1 MDGDFGVFESNRRR
15 RRADA
20 NHRLMMAVF
29 ARMDPVAMMA
39 AMGVAIGLGLF
50 LATAILLLKGAPL
63 GMPIGPNLSALATFL
78 PGFSVTWV
86 GAGLGGVYGFMVG
99 AVLGFI
105 LSVLWNFTHII
116 FIGMVVLRGNWLE

>member
-29 ARMDPVAMMA
+29 ARMDPVAMTA
-39 AMGVAIGLGLF
+39 ATGVTIGIGLF
-50 LATAILLLKGAPL
+50 LATAVLLLKGAPP
-63 GMPIGPNLSALATFL
+63 GTAIGPNLSALATFL
-78 PGFSVTWV
+78 PGYAVTWV
-86 GAGLGGVYGFMVG
+86 GAVLGGVYGFVIG